1 MATQNLVAAAG
12 TAEQEQLLL
21 SLSSE
26 LANNDKPVES
36 RRMAGIQLLEATAK
50 AATLWVSMDTM
61 IKSQIKDLLLT
72 TLGSSLEEEARQAS
86 SQVIAKVAS
95 VEIPLKQWP
104 DLFQSLLRNM
114 RQQGIPAQVKQSTL
128 ETLCYVCQEISD
140 PPLVNNEVNNVMRA
154 VLLGTLP
161 CEPSGVRLAATKALL
176 NVLGFAQA
184 NFRVEMESNL
194 IMRVVYRAAMSQEVE
209 IREVAF
215 QCLVSIASKYYEV
228 LEWPYV
234 QLFEL
239 TLKAINGD
247 VHAVSLQAIA
257 FWSSI
262 CDVEME
268 LLQANPYSDF
278 IKYTI
283 PHLIPILLE
292 SLEGVE
298 EDKVDA
304 VMNIIPKLLSH
315 ILKRLGQALDMQI
328 DIDGCEKQQARLQ
341 ASLCGLV
348 QFLVEKLSGTD
359 KTKHFVLQN
368 ADAIMTLFLRVLAC
382 SGGGEAMLATGALAC
397 ATGPAFEKYVPE
409 LFKYLQAGLENFEE
423 CSITV
428 GVVGDICRAID
439 DKILPFCNQIVSL
452 LLKNLQS
459 DDASLPTSVKPLIFS
474 CIGDIALAIG
484 VHFSEIM
491 QGAGGEVCAQ
501 SDDQLRKSLLEAY
514 SGILQGCGGDAK
526 AEVMLPY
533 AQYLL
538 QFIDLN
544 AQTAEGVVVQAATQG
559 DLADALDK

>member
-1 MATQNLVAAAG
+1 
-12 TAEQEQLLL
+12 
-21 SLSSE
+21 
-26 LANNDKPVES
+26 
-36 RRMAGIQLLEATAK
+36 
-50 AATLWVSMDTM
+50 
-61 IKSQIKDLLLT
+61 
-72 TLGSSLEEEARQAS
+72 
-86 SQVIAKVAS
+86 
-95 VEIPLKQWP
+95 
-104 DLFQSLLRNM
+104 
-114 RQQGIPAQVKQSTL
+114 
-128 ETLCYVCQEISD
+128 
-140 PPLVNNEVNNVMRA
+140 
-154 VLLGTLP
+154 
-161 CEPSGVRLAATKALL
+161 
-176 NVLGFAQA
+176 
-184 NFRVEMESNL
+184 
-194 IMRVVYRAAMSQEVE
+194 MSQEVE

-292 SLEGVE
+292 SLEGGE

-348 QFLVEKLSGTD
+348 QFIVEKLSGTD

-382 SGGGEAMLATGALAC
+382 SGGGGGEAMLATGALAC

-423 CSITV
+423 CSIT
-428 GVVGDICRAID
+428 IM
-439 DKILPFCNQIVSL
+439 SL
-452 LLKNLQS
+452 LLKNLKS